1 MLSERLEILSISI
14 DKKSLEELEE
24 IQKKLG
30 FKSRS
35 KMLRTAVLSM
45 LNDYE
50 RLDVMKGIVDSVFV
64 LTYREAEK
72 NHVSDILHKFENI
85 IKTELHQHY
94 SGTCVDVLS
103 ISADAEGT
111 RNFFGAMRRN
121 KCIYSVVYSIINESR

>member
-1 MLSERLEILSISI
+1 MEILSISI

-50 RLDVMKGIVDSVFV
+50 RLDAMDGIVDSVFV
-64 LTYREAEK
+64 LTYKEAEK
-72 NHVSDILHKFENI
+72 NHVSDIIHKFEYI

-94 SGTCVDVLS
+94 SGTCVDILN
-103 ISADAEGT
+103 ISADADMT
-111 RNFFGAMRRN
+111 RNFFGVMRRN
-121 KCIYSVVYSIINESR
+121 KCIYSVVYSIIRESK